1 MATETTDRGTV
12 APTGAGPRLRQRP
25 QTASGHSYWVQGADR
40 QVLSLEA
47 SDPFS
52 WEKGLCGKYKQPK
65 VTHTLPFVTSH

>member
-1 MATETTDRGTV
+1 MATETLMGYCGPHRGWPIPETKT
-12 APTGAGPRLRQRP
+12 PDSLRP
-25 QTASGHSYWVQGADR
+25 LTWVQGADC